1 MKSQEFHD
9 KYYDSMYDK
18 LVKITFKN
26 GTEIIGLF
34 NDEFFEENSIL
45 VSCQVI
51 DITDIAKMELL
62 KKN

>member
-9 KYYDSMYDK
+9 KYYNSMYDK

-51 DITDIAKMELL
+51 DINDIVKMELL
-62 KKN
+62 EKN